1 MPVKVITPP
10 AQAISTAELR
20 LQSRADTD
28 STSEDVL
35 FVGWIAAAVNLA
47 QHQTGRS
54 IGVQTLEL
62 ALDSFPV
69 CWIDLLNGPVSS
81 ITSIKYIDVAGVEQT
96 LSPATYTLNDY
107 GLIHAAVLKPGNS
120 WPAVD
125 GSVNGVKVRYI
136 AGNLDPA
143 VKVALFLIVANWYAH
158 REASTPVNLNEIP
171 MGAQA
176 LLDTVKIWAV

>member
-28 STSEDVL
+28 SASENVL

-54 IGVQTLEL
+54 IGAQTLEL
-62 ALDSFPV
+62 ALDCFPSV
-69 CWIDLLNGPVSS
+69 RIPLPQGPVTG

-96 LSPATYTLNDY
+96 LSPTLYTLNDY
-107 GLIHAAVLKPGNS
+107 GLVCNAVPKLGTA
-120 WPAVD
+120 WPTVD
-125 GSVNGVKVRYI
+125 GSVNCVKIRYT
-136 AGNLDPA
+136 AGDLDPA
-143 VKVALFLIVANWYAH
+143 VKTALHLMVAHWYAQ
-158 REASTPVNLNEIP
+158 RAASSALNLNEIP

-176 LLDTVKIWAV
+176 LLDTVKVWAV